1 MLALAAAGGV
11 DGLWLRADRQTAGKG
26 RMGRDWQSPVGN
38 FYGSTLVRLR
48 PGDPQAATLALVAA
62 VALHDVFRFLAP
74 DVDFRIK
81 WPNDLMVDGAKLSGI
96 LLERA
101 DDAVVVG
108 IGVNLAFHPDGLERK
123 VTSLKALGGDVPTPE
138 DFQHILADRFDD
150 WLDVW
155 RNTGLPALRSAWVDR
170 AHPRGTAL
178 SVNAPDGSVTE
189 GLFDG
194 LAEDGAL
201 RLRLA
206 DGTIRAIHAGDI
218 FLI

>member
-1 MLALAAAGGV
+1 MLALAAAGAEEA
-11 DGLWLRADRQTAGKG
+11 LWLRADRQTAGKG
-26 RMGRDWQSPVGN
+26 RMGREWQSPVGN
-38 FYGSTLVRLR
+38 FYGSTLVRLKS
-48 PGDPQAATLALVAA
+48 GDPQPATLALVAA
-62 VALHDVFRFLAP
+62 VAMHDAFGFLAP

-101 DDAVVVG
+101 GDAVVIG
-108 IGVNLAFHPDGLERK
+108 IGVNLAFHPEGLDRK
-123 VTSLKALGGDVPTPE
+123 VTSLKGLGVAPPTPA
-138 DFQHILADRFDD
+138 DFQHILADRFDN
-150 WLDVW
+150 WLAVW
-155 RNTGLPALRSAWVDR
+155 RNTGLPSLRSAWVER
-170 AHPRGTAL
+170 AHPKGTAL

-201 RLRLA
+201 LLRLA

>member
-1 MLALAAAGGV
+1 MLAMAAQGAE

-26 RMGRDWQSPVGN
+26 RMGRDWLSPVGN
-38 FYGSTLVRLR
+38 FYGSTLVRLKA
-48 PGDPQAATLALVAA
+48 GDPQPATLALVAA
-62 VALHDVFRFLAP
+62 VALHDAFRFLAP

-81 WPNDLMVDGAKLSGI
+81 WPNDLMVNGAKISGI

-108 IGVNLAFHPDGLERK
+108 IGVNLAFHPEGLARK
-123 VTSLKALGGDVPTPE
+123 VTSLKALGISPPAPE
-138 DFQHILADRFDD
+138 DFQHILSARFDD
-150 WLDVW
+150 WLAQW
-155 RNTGLPALRSAWVDR
+155 RGAGLTALRSAWVDR
-170 AHPRGTAL
+170 AHAKGTAL

-201 RLRLA
+201 LLRLA